1 MSNYGV
7 SLLDD
12 IDSHLPELLYNQS
25 RFRTIGDVLDYVY
38 EAAIGSNEEYYL
50 SRMSQQ
56 RRGREEV
63 NLDVLRQAGE
73 LIVDVGEDESESED
87 EEDEEDEAEDDDAD
101 AGAETETGSEPRR
114 FFLRFREQEEAEDT
128 SDRPTQRRRI
138 GLDATVPT
146 FLQSLLIIPPSAN
159 QASRTRVEATLREFF
174 EPVPIVPTQEQ
185 IASSSVLYNSV
196 DDTEDTRCSICQDDI
211 HFGEEVRSLLHC
223 DHFFHRGCID
233 LWLQS
238 SVRCPLCRHD
248 IREQAVGQ

>member
-38 EAAIGSNEEYYL
+38 EAAIETNEEYYL
-50 SRMSQQ
+50 SRQ
-56 RRGREEV
+56 RQGSEEI

-73 LIVDVGEDESESED
+73 LVVEEDAETDTEETDDDESTSD
-87 EEDEEDEAEDDDAD
+87 VV
-101 AGAETETGSEPRR
+101 SQVL
-114 FFLRFREQEEAEDT
+114 LRFRNEIEDNEEN
-128 SDRPTQRRRI
+128 DRPRQRPRLEIRT
-138 GLDATVPT
+138 GAQPS
-146 FLQSLLIIPPSAN
+146 FLQSLLIIPPPAN
-159 QASRTRVEATLREFF
+159 QTNRTRVEATLREFF
-174 EPVPIVPTQEQ
+174 EPVPIVPTETQ
-185 IASSSVLYNSV
+185 IATSSILYNSI
-196 DDTEDTRCSICQDDI
+196 DDSEETRCSICQDDI
-211 HFGEEVRSLLHC
+211 RFGEEVRSLIHC

-248 IREQAVGQ
+248 IRESSTG